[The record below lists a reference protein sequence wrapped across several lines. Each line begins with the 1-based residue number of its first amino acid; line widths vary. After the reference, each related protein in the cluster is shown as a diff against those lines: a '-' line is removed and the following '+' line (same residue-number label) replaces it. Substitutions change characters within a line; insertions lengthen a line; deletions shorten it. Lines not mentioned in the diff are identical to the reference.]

1 MKKEKE
7 LKKKKNT
14 GTIDVRRLID
24 ESGVNISSSE
34 SDKIMISAEIFRKLT
49 YDIYQLGY
57 LTLEASEELEYLL
70 ERFFNNQVEVEL
82 DLC

>member
-1 MKKEKE
+1 MKKLQEQ
-7 LKKKKNT
+7 KKRKNS
-14 GTIDVRRLID
+14 GTIDVRRLIE

-34 SDKIMISAEIFRKLT
+34 SDKIIISAEIFRKLT
-49 YDIYQLGY
+49 LDIYQLGY

-70 ERFFNNQVEVEL
+70 ERFFAKQVEAEF

>member
-1 MKKEKE
+1 MKK
-7 LKKKKNT
+7 LIGQKKRKNS

-57 LTLEASEELEYLL
+57 LPLEASEELEYLL
-70 ERFFNNQVEVEL
+70 ERFFIKQVQAEL
-82 DLC
+82 ELC